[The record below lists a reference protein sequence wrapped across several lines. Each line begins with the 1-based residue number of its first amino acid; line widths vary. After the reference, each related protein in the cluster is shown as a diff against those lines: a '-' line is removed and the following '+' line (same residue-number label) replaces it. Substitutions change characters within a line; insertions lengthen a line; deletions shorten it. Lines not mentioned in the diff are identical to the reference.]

1 MASTGQATG
10 YLPDDLANL
19 GKDAKMGAESDQATG
34 SADQAL
40 EAMGYS
46 AELSRNRS
54 TPQMAFMAFV
64 LASIPRIPPDVY
76 ACTCQMASYGELDLR
91 MATAAIFWT
100 FGGVAVII
108 ICILVLAKNGR
119 HDGAYVF
126 TEFEHNSG
134 WPAGWSFCI
143 GLLQAAYATSSTGMI
158 ISMCEEARAPSVQ
171 VPKAM
176 VATVIINTFAGLL
189 ILIPLVFVLPDPV
202 SLLQRSSNQPVPTII
217 KDAVGSPGGAF
228 ALLVPLIVLGLLCGI
243 CCTTAT
249 SRAVWAFA
257 RDGAIPGSK
266 YWKMVNFKL
275 DQVPF
280 NAMMLSMA
288 VQLLLGLIYFGSSAA
303 FNAFSG
309 VGVVCLTAS
318 YAVPIA
324 ASLGGGRAHVKKGK
338 FYLGPTGYFC
348 NVVALCWSLLA
359 IPLFCM
365 PAVIPVDAT
374 TMNYASVVFAA
385 FILLAVGWYI
395 AWGFKHYVGPPHDE

>member
-1 MASTGQATG
+1 
-10 YLPDDLANL
+10 
-19 GKDAKMGAESDQATG
+19 
-34 SADQAL
+34 
-40 EAMGYS
+40 
-46 AELSRNRS
+46 
-54 TPQMAFMAFV
+54 
-64 LASIPRIPPDVY
+64 
-76 ACTCQMASYGELDLR
+76 
-91 MATAAIFWT
+91 
-100 FGGVAVII
+100 
-108 ICILVLAKNGR
+108 
-119 HDGAYVF
+119 
-126 TEFEHNSG
+126 
-134 WPAGWSFCI
+134 
-143 GLLQAAYATSSTGMI
+143 
-158 ISMCEEARAPSVQ
+158 
-171 VPKAM
+171 M

-189 ILIPLVFVLPDPV
+189 ILIPLVFVLPDPA

-228 ALLVPLIVLGLLCGI
+228 ALLVPLIILGLLCGI
-243 CCTTAT
+243 GCITAT

-338 FYLGPTGYFC
+338 FYLGSAGTFC
-348 NVVALCWSLLA
+348 NVVALCKCS
-359 IPLFCM
+359 
-365 PAVIPVDAT
+365 
-374 TMNYASVVFAA
+374 
-385 FILLAVGWYI
+385 
-395 AWGFKHYVGPPHDE
+395 